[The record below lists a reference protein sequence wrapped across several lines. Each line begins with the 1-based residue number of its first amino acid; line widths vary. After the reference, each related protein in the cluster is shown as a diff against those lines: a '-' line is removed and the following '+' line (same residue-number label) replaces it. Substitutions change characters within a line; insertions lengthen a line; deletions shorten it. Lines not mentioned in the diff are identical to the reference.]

1 MRSTVPQHTTG
12 RAGPPG
18 PGTTPTPGERR
29 RRRALPWAVVLLWLA
44 VVAVVL
50 PFAGKMEEVQRDNI
64 VDYLPADADSTQ
76 VARIEQ
82 SLPGGETT
90 EVVLVYGRD
99 GGLRPEDRAAVERQA
114 ASFAAEHRLV
124 TPPKP
129 VPSADGT
136 TLMVPIASNEPGN
149 EEERRL
155 AFVEDVR
162 AAFSGTGGLT
172 VDVGGPAALES
183 DMDEVFSSIDGTLM
197 IATVAVVTILL
208 ILTYRSPFLW
218 LVPLVTVGV
227 AALLTRG
234 VIYGLVQ
241 GFDLTVTSQSAGVM
255 TVLVFGAGTDYALL
269 LIARYREEL
278 RRHPRP
284 YDAMAAA
291 LRGCGPAVLAS
302 SGTVAAGL
310 LCLLAA
316 DLNSARGLG
325 PVGAVGV
332 VAALVAM
339 LTLLPALLVLLGR
352 RVFWPLIP
360 AHGTEPP
367 RGRSLFAAMGSS
379 AGRRPLAVLVTGGV
393 VLGALALGAFNL
405 PGGIKTE
412 DSFTEKPESVVAM
425 QRLADAFPDRSSR
438 PIAVIAPTDRAD
450 EVAAK
455 ARARDG
461 VAAVERG
468 RSAEGW
474 TEIAVF
480 ADDAP
485 QSAGETATIKG
496 LRADLGGTAHV
507 GGESAQ
513 EIDLAAT
520 NERDLKVVIPLVLGA
535 VLLILVVLLRSVVA
549 ALVLGAAVVAVWGA
563 AWGLGGLVF
572 EPLFGFQGVDRG
584 IPLLSFVFLVA
595 LGVDYGI
602 FLMHRMREEALAGA
616 EPAEAALIALRTT
629 GGVIASAGVVLA
641 ATFAVLMSLPLVPLV
656 EMGFLVAV
664 GVLLDTFLVRTYLV
678 TSASL
683 LLGRAVWWPG
693 ALYRRRPAA
702 VTSTGHDPKSRDDT
716 VDSDETAD
724 AAGIV
729 TKGPEDRQPAAT

>member
-1 MRSTVPQHTTG
+1 MRSTLPP
-12 RAGPPG
+12 RAADDTGPPG
-18 PGTTPTPGERR
+18 TPQAAPGPGAR
-29 RRRALPWAVVLLWLA
+29 RRRALPWAVLLLWAA

-50 PFAGKMEEVQRDNI
+50 PFAGELEKVQRDNV
-64 VDYLPADADSTQ
+64 VDYLPDGADSTQ
-76 VARIEQ
+76 VAAIEQ
-82 SLPGGETT
+82 ALPGGETT
-90 EVVLVYGRD
+90 EVVVVYSRD
-99 GGLRPEDRAAVERQA
+99 GGLTAADRAAADRQTA
-114 ASFAAEHRLV
+114 AVAAAHRLV
-124 TPPKP
+124 APPKA

-136 TLMVPIASNEPGN
+136 VLMVPLATNEPGN
-149 EEERRL
+149 DEEKRT
-155 AFVEDVR
+155 AFVDEVR
-162 AAFSGTGGLT
+162 ATAAGGDG
-172 VDVGGPAALES
+172 VRVEVGGPAALEA

-197 IATVAVVTILL
+197 IATVAVVTLLL
-208 ILTYRSPFLW
+208 IITYRSPFLW
-218 LVPLVTVGV
+218 LVPLLTVGV

-234 VIYGLVQ
+234 VIYGLVE
-241 GFDLTVTSQSAGVM
+241 GFDITVTSQSAGIM

-269 LIARYREEL
+269 LVARYREEL
-278 RRHPRP
+278 RRHRGP

-310 LCLLAA
+310 FCLLAA

-325 PVGAVGV
+325 PIGALGV
-332 VAALVAM
+332 LAALLAM

-360 AHGTEPP
+360 LYGAEPAP
-367 RGRSLFAAMGSS
+367 RRSLFAAMGSS

-393 VLGALALGAFNL
+393 LLGALALGAFNL

-412 DSFTEKPESVVAM
+412 DSFTERPESIAAM
-425 QRLADAFPDRSSR
+425 ARLADAYPDRSSR
-438 PIAVIAPTDRAD
+438 PISVIAPAGRADAVIAG
-450 EVAAK
+450 
-455 ARARDG
+455 ARAHEG

-468 RSAEGW
+468 RSTGEW
-474 TEIAVF
+474 TEVAVF
-480 ADDAP
+480 AKDAP
-485 QSAGETATIKG
+485 QSAGETATIKE
-496 LRADLGGTAHV
+496 LRKALDGAYI

-513 EIDLAAT
+513 AIDLKET
-520 NERDLKVVIPLVLGA
+520 NERDRRVVVPLVLGA
-535 VLLILVVLLRSVVA
+535 VLLILVALLRSVVA
-549 ALVLGAAVVAVWGA
+549 ALLLGGAVVAVWAA

-572 EPLFGFQGVDRG
+572 GPVFGFEGVDDG
-584 IPLLSFVFLVA
+584 TPLLSFVFLVA

-602 FLMHRMREEALAGA
+602 FLMHRMREEALKGR

-641 ATFAVLMSLPLVPLV
+641 ATFAVLMTLPLVTLV

-693 ALYRRRPAA
+693 RLSRAPAGPGAGDGDRPGDSGTGEPGSGGRTPEEAGPA
-702 VTSTGHDPKSRDDT
+702 V
-716 VDSDETAD
+716 
-724 AAGIV
+724 I
-729 TKGPEDRQPAAT
+729 